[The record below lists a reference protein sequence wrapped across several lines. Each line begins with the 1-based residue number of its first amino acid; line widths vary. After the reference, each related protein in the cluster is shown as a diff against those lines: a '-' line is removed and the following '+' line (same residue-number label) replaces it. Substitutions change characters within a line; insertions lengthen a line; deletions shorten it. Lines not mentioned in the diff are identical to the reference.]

1 MDLVGQKCNNDNMND
16 VLSFLEQLIFV
27 LDVNVDVTKNDSENG
42 NDHISIEN
50 GKNKEYHHKLL
61 MATTK
66 HCQDSC
72 STTS

>member
-1 MDLVGQKCNNDNMND
+1 MND

-50 GKNKEYHHKLL
+50 EKKRNIIISYSWQQQNIVKILAQQLRKIKIDIRSG
-61 MATTK
+61 
-66 HCQDSC
+66 
-72 STTS
+72 